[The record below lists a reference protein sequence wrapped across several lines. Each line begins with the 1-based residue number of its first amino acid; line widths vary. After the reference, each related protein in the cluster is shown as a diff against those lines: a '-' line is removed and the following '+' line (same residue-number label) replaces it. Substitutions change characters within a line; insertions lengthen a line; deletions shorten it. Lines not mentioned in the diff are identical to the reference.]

1 MSFTENNVAY
11 YQAMEKCPHVV
22 ETESP
27 PSLYFDFCQQ
37 NAWQAAQRIAT
48 YWTLRVKHF
57 GEERAFL
64 PLSQALDKGAKE
76 CLKAGFVSC
85 LPSRPND
92 DHERPIIVLDRSR
105 LEYVTHKSLDTSDA
119 RIHATWWVLH
129 HAVTT
134 ASAANETATAKK
146 QDNGENSHVP
156 EAIILV
162 RLHPKTGRF
171 DRKNMSLVRDVLRD
185 ALCLKIV
192 GLHLCAICPDK
203 GARRTIL
210 DTLVPMS
217 LQRAGEFFAKLPTRV
232 YIGAPEEI
240 GQQLSQAGFA
250 PENIP
255 ENLAGAWRFGHE
267 WQSLLRK
274 MSLLLPDDRED
285 SLSNDPDNH
294 DKKKAAIDFNPIDQ
308 DSLKKKFIISAEKD
322 QCLASI
328 AKDRKQSSKQ
338 AATAAGLSSDS
349 AHRAVLSPLYE
360 EPSAGSVQSDEEDN
374 DDDDDDQLNQQQVS
388 ASTAKASSLSST
400 NEIDDSEKLL
410 ARKRRRREQNV
421 VYSRRKRARQKDLAH
436 DLIQKQ
442 YDLHQENTRLQR
454 EGRRLEKL
462 LQDAE
467 RIVRRNACTSLPH
480 EQRQNQQLSDSPSS
494 LLGFQHHFAPSLLFH
509 SSLPVE
515 SSFSNFKTGPC
526 PIQVQPSNTVVGNA
540 TILGYQ
546 GYTPGAHLQ
555 QRLQEYQSSHLSRS
569 DYKMSVHD
577 HGLRI
582 SSSPSSMIPPSA
594 WSQQLRL
601 PGAFVL
607 PMSLPLVSDA
617 VSARRLLAVP
627 SALTDSSNN
636 SPRHSQLIS
645 QQIQQ
650 QQRQVEKAS
659 SILHQRDQTNST
671 ASQQRGF
678 VDLLRYHINPGSR

>member
-1 MSFTENNVAY
+1 MPFTENNVAY
-11 YQAMEKCPHVV
+11 YQAMEQCPHVV

-57 GEERAFL
+57 GAERAFL
-64 PLSQALDKGAKE
+64 PLNQALAEGAKH
-76 CLKAGFVSC
+76 CLQAGFVSC

-92 DHERPIIVLDRSR
+92 DHERPIVVIDRSR
-105 LEYVTHKSLDTSDA
+105 LDCITDKSLDTSDA
-119 RIHATWWVLH
+119 RIHAAWWVLH
-129 HAVTT
+129 HAVAT
-134 ASAANETATAKK
+134 AAAATAKTTT
-146 QDNGENSHVP
+146 NGENNVP

-171 DRKNMSLVRDVLRD
+171 DRKNMSLIRDVLRD

-192 GLHLCAICPDK
+192 GLHLCAICTDK

-217 LQRAGEFFAKLPTRV
+217 LQRAGEFFAKLPTHV
-232 YIGAPEEI
+232 YIGTPEEI

-255 ENLAGAWRFGHE
+255 ENLSGAWRFGQE
-267 WQSLLRK
+267 WQSVLRK

-285 SLSNDPDNH
+285 LISDDHEN
-294 DKKKAAIDFNPIDQ
+294 DKKKAAAIHFDPIGKDG
-308 DSLKKKFIISAEKD
+308 LKKMLSKNDEKK
-322 QCLASI
+322 QSLA
-328 AKDRKQSSKQ
+328 AMANDRKQSPKP
-338 AATAAGLSSDS
+338 AATADDLSRES
-349 AHRAVLSPLYE
+349 AQRAVRSPLYD
-360 EPSAGSVQSDEEDN
+360 PCASCVQSDEED
-374 DDDDDDQLNQQQVS
+374 DDDNDDDQLEPWQPVATS
-388 ASTAKASSLSST
+388 AATAKASSST
-400 NEIDDSEKLL
+400 NEVVDNEKLL

-442 YDLHQENTRLQR
+442 YDLKQENTRLQR

-462 LQDAE
+462 LLEAE
-467 RIVRRNACTSLPH
+467 RIARTNACTSLPQK
-480 EQRQNQQLSDSPSS
+480 QRQNQQVSDSPSS
-494 LLGFQHHFAPSLLFH
+494 RLGLQHHFAPSLLVH

-515 SSFSNFKTGPC
+515 SSFSTIKTGPRL
-526 PIQVQPSNTVVGNA
+526 IQVQPSNTVVGNA
-540 TILGYQ
+540 TILGCQ
-546 GYTPGAHLQ
+546 EYTPGAHLQ
-555 QRLQEYQSSHLSRS
+555 QRLQEYQLSHLKRS
-569 DYKMSVHD
+569 DYSMSVHD
-577 HGLRI
+577 RGLRI
-582 SSSPSSMIPPSA
+582 SSPSSMIPPSA
-594 WSQQLRL
+594 WSQQLSL
-601 PGAFVL
+601 PGAFAS
-607 PMSLPLVSDA
+607 PMSLPLVGDA
-617 VSARRLLAVP
+617 ASARRVLAVP

-636 SPRHSQLIS
+636 IHRHSQFIS

-650 QQRQVEKAS
+650 QRRQVEEAS
-659 SILHQRDQTNST
+659 SILLQRDQTNAT

-678 VDLLRYHINPGSR
+678 VDLLRYYINPGSR